1 VHLLTRGLSA
11 AEYPGHAGKEPQMA
25 VAKEVLEKKR
35 LVYSLQGTLLEV
47 CSCGILCPCWVGEDP
62 DGGECFSFLSHSF
75 KQGQIDGVDVS
86 GLSIVSVVHIPGNV
100 LAPKS
105 WKLVMFIDEKAS
117 SAQREAITKAYT
129 GQLGGPLADL
139 AGLVGEVVAIES
151 APIEHE
157 MSGGKGTLRIKGII
171 DAEMEPFRGGDGTVT
186 TLRDSIFSTV
196 PGSPAWV
203 GKASKNSVNLPKYGM
218 VWNYEGRNAIQSEY
232 KMEYY
237 G

>member
-1 VHLLTRGLSA
+1 MVTTA
-11 AEYPGHAGKEPQMA
+11 PTKQQQKA
-25 VAKEVLEKKR
+25 VYQLE
-35 LVYSLQGTLLEV
+35 GTLLEV

-75 KQGQIDGVDVS
+75 KQGQIDGIDVS

-105 WKLVMFIDEKAS
+105 WKMVMFIDDKATDE
-117 SAQREAITKAYT
+117 QKDAIIRAYT

-139 AGLVGEVVAIES
+139 AGLVGEVLGVES

-157 MSGGKGTLRIKGII
+157 MSGGKGSLRIKGLI
-171 DAEMEPFRGGDGTVT
+171 DSEMEPYRGGDGTVT

-203 GKASKNSVNLPKYGM
+203 GKASKNHVNIPKYGM
-218 VWNYEGRNAIQSEY
+218 VWDYEGRNAIQSEY
-232 KMEYY
+232 KMEFL